1 MYDSQKNYNMSL
13 QYYKKAL
20 NIKIQLENEYAIAA
34 SLTNLGITYYNLGD
48 LDQAL
53 TSLQKAYDIY
63 KNGDYP
69 EKWIRVMNNIGEI
82 YIAKEDGVQASRFFE
97 KALKED
103 TLINDQKLRV
113 KLIGNYGH
121 ALLLAGDYKNAEKQ
135 LNEALEMSKVAK
147 SYSLLAHVYR
157 LKSKMAQTLAQKNKD
172 FDLLSKSIEYSNMS
186 IAYNDSM
193 INEENIRSVAEMQA
207 KYEYE
212 KNKRAI
218 QESKL
223 VIAKKE
229 QKIQKNKA
237 NAFFWTGLSVIL
249 FLIVIITFSL
259 YFFKQRKNLLMK
271 GQMALIENQ
280 KIKLEQ
286 LNQKVKDQ
294 LDKTVITLN
303 EKEEL
308 LENVFSK
315 SKTKEL
321 PEELLSLSKREME
334 VLSYL
339 ALGWSDDMLAE
350 KLFVS
355 KSTIKTHLRRIYSK
369 LLVKGRTEAV
379 AVAHRYDLLGDQVL
393 N

>member
-1 MYDSQKNYNMSL
+1 
-13 QYYKKAL
+13 
-20 NIKIQLENEYAIAA
+20 
-34 SLTNLGITYYNLGD
+34 
-48 LDQAL
+48 
-53 TSLQKAYDIY
+53 
-63 KNGDYP
+63 
-69 EKWIRVMNNIGEI
+69 
-82 YIAKEDGVQASRFFE
+82 
-97 KALKED
+97 
-103 TLINDQKLRV
+103 
-113 KLIGNYGH
+113 
-121 ALLLAGDYKNAEKQ
+121 
-135 LNEALEMSKVAK
+135 
-147 SYSLLAHVYR
+147 
-157 LKSKMAQTLAQKNKD
+157 
-172 FDLLSKSIEYSNMS
+172 MS

-193 INEENIRSVAEMQA
+193 INKENIRSVAEMQA

-223 VIAKKE
+223 VIAEKE
-229 QKIQKNKA
+229 QKIQTNKA

-249 FLIVIITFSL
+249 SLIVLITFSL

-271 GQMALIENQ
+271 GQLALIENQ

-294 LDKTVITLN
+294 LDKTVITLK

-321 PEELLSLSKREME
+321 PKELLSLSKREME

-339 ALGWSDDMLAE
+339 ALGWSDDMLVE

-369 LLVKGRTEAV
+369 LLVKGRTEAI